1 MSRRK
6 QVRLLKKCTVLCLV
20 MDIIITLACL
30 IIMLVTMELSTT
42 VVATLAGMWSVELFL
57 SFLIKDREAKNEK
70 AAVIVEKEPEEEVNE
85 DAPFGQSV

>member
-1 MSRRK
+1 MSEKK

-20 MDIIITLACL
+20 MDIIITLVCL
-30 IIMLVTMELSTT
+30 TIMLVTMELSAT

-57 SFLIKDREAKNEK
+57 SFLIKDREAKMSK
-70 AAVIVEKEPEEEVNE
+70 AVNVVEEIIEEVSD

>member
-1 MSRRK
+1 MSEK
-6 QVRLLKKCTVLCLV
+6 KPVRLLKKCTVLCLV
-20 MDIIITLACL
+20 MDIIIALVCL
-30 IIMLVTMELSTT
+30 VIMLVTMELSST

-70 AAVIVEKEPEEEVNE
+70 MAVIVEEEPEEEMSE

>member
-1 MSRRK
+1 MSEKK

-20 MDIIITLACL
+20 MDIVITLVCL
-30 IIMLVTMELSTT
+30 AIMLRTMELSAT

-57 SFLIKDREAKNEK
+57 SFLIKDREAKTSKVTDMVDE
-70 AAVIVEKEPEEEVNE
+70 IVEEVKK